1 MELSSSSIK
10 KAFLVFQETEI
21 PEKLFL
27 FQETEISYISGSR
40 NFEKLVIFLE
50 VTFRARKIKK
60 PTLKKLLIFQE
71 MEKISCTPE
80 LLLIL
85 FAERDH
91 FKHKREIDFYP
102 CPQPFLLVESVLN
115 LDFMNN
121 CLFFFCS
128 DWL

>member
-1 MELSSSSIK
+1 MESFSSSIK
-10 KAFLVFQETEI
+10 KAFLKFQETETTKKFFI
-21 PEKLFL
+21 LE
-27 FQETEISYISGSR
+27 ETGNR
-40 NFEKLVIFLE
+40 NFKNLVIFLE
-50 VTFRARKIKK
+50 ITFRVQKIKK

-91 FKHKREIDFYP
+91 FKHKREINFYP